1 MYTLLFVVVVVAGG
15 GSCNNGAMDTSNDST
30 DGNKKDENEMLDWR
44 IYPTS
49 VKATSKDPLD
59 LNNVGSVDISGIS
72 GPNAEISGSS
82 QQFLSRTEREDV
94 DLGAPVSRDQL
105 YRDLLK
111 DRRREIHVEDFLWTG
126 SGKLINHIFTTL
138 RTSLGNS

>member
-1 MYTLLFVVVVVAGG
+1 MILKYYYMYVLPFILYFLFFAGG

-30 DGNKKDENEMLDWR
+30 DGNKKDENDMLDWR

-72 GPNAEISGSS
+72 GSNAEISGSS

-126 SGKLINHIFTTL
+126 SGN
-138 RTSLGNS
+138 

>member
-1 MYTLLFVVVVVAGG
+1 
-15 GSCNNGAMDTSNDST
+15 MDTSNDST

-59 LNNVGSVDISGIS
+59 LNNAAGSVDISGIS
-72 GPNAEISGSS
+72 GSNAEISGSS

-94 DLGAPVSRDQL
+94 DLGKDYYIDGQNTQL
-105 YRDLLK
+105 
-111 DRRREIHVEDFLWTG
+111 
-126 SGKLINHIFTTL
+126 IFF
-138 RTSLGNS
+138 

>member
-1 MYTLLFVVVVVAGG
+1 MYVSIIFAGG

-72 GPNAEISGSS
+72 GSNAEISGSS

-111 DRRREIHVEDFLWTG
+111 ERRREIHVEDFLWTG
-126 SGKLINHIFTTL
+126 SGN
-138 RTSLGNS
+138 

>member
-1 MYTLLFVVVVVAGG
+1 
-15 GSCNNGAMDTSNDST
+15 MDTSNDST

-59 LNNVGSVDISGIS
+59 LNNAAGSVDISGIS
-72 GPNAEISGSS
+72 GSNAEISGSS

-111 DRRREIHVEDFLWTG
+111 ERRREIHVEDFLWTG
-126 SGKLINHIFTTL
+126 SGNQLIN
-138 RTSLGNS
+138 

>member
-59 LNNVGSVDISGIS
+59 LNKVGSVDISG
-72 GPNAEISGSS
+72 ISGSS

>member
-1 MYTLLFVVVVVAGG
+1 
-15 GSCNNGAMDTSNDST
+15 MDTSNDST
-30 DGNKKDENEMLDWR
+30 DENKKDENEMLDWR

-59 LNNVGSVDISGIS
+59 LNNAVSVDISGPNS
-72 GPNAEISGSS
+72 GISGSS

-111 DRRREIHVEDFLWTG
+111 ERRREIHVEDFLWTG
-126 SGKLINHIFTTL
+126 SGK
-138 RTSLGNS
+138 

>member
-1 MYTLLFVVVVVAGG
+1 
-15 GSCNNGAMDTSNDST
+15 MDTSNDST

-59 LNNVGSVDISGIS
+59 LNNAAGSVDISGIS
-72 GPNAEISGSS
+72 GSNTEISGSSS

-94 DLGAPVSRDQL
+94 DLGKDYYIDGQNTQL
-105 YRDLLK
+105 IFFEKKNQLEEGKGPPNHTKR
-111 DRRREIHVEDFLWTG
+111 VDFLTMFFYN
-126 SGKLINHIFTTL
+126 LE
-138 RTSLGNS
+138 

>member
-1 MYTLLFVVVVVAGG
+1 MTCDIDYYTTMHTLFIFCLFFVAGG

-30 DGNKKDENEMLDWR
+30 DENKKDENEMLDWR

-59 LNNVGSVDISGIS
+59 LNNAAGSVDISGIS
-72 GPNAEISGSS
+72 GSNAEISGSS

-94 DLGAPVSRDQL
+94 DLGKDYYIDGQNTQL
-105 YRDLLK
+105 
-111 DRRREIHVEDFLWTG
+111 
-126 SGKLINHIFTTL
+126 IFF
-138 RTSLGNS
+138 

>member
-1 MYTLLFVVVVVAGG
+1 
-15 GSCNNGAMDTSNDST
+15 MDTSNDST

>member
-1 MYTLLFVVVVVAGG
+1 MILITLFIFFVVVVGG

-30 DGNKKDENEMLDWR
+30 DENKKDENEMLDWR

-72 GPNAEISGSS
+72 RSNAKVSGSS

-126 SGKLINHIFTTL
+126 SGN
-138 RTSLGNS
+138 

>member
-1 MYTLLFVVVVVAGG
+1 MILITIEPCILYFFVVAGG
-15 GSCNNGAMDTSNDST
+15 GSCNDGAMDTSNDST
-30 DGNKKDENEMLDWR
+30 DENKKDENEMLDWR

-59 LNNVGSVDISGIS
+59 LNNVGSVDVSGIS
-72 GPNAEISGSS
+72 GSNAEISGSS

-126 SGKLINHIFTTL
+126 SGN
-138 RTSLGNS
+138 

>member
-1 MYTLLFVVVVVAGG
+1 
-15 GSCNNGAMDTSNDST
+15 MDTSSDST
-30 DGNKKDENEMLDWR
+30 DGNKKDENDMLDWR

-72 GPNAEISGSS
+72 GSNAEISGSS

-126 SGKLINHIFTTL
+126 SGN
-138 RTSLGNS
+138 

>member
-1 MYTLLFVVVVVAGG
+1 
-15 GSCNNGAMDTSNDST
+15 MDTSNDST

-59 LNNVGSVDISGIS
+59 LNNAAGSVDISGIS
-72 GPNAEISGSS
+72 GSNTEISGSSS

-94 DLGAPVSRDQL
+94 DLGKDYYIDGQNTQL
-105 YRDLLK
+105 IFLK
-111 DRRREIHVEDFLWTG
+111 KNQLGEGKRTG
-126 SGKLINHIFTTL
+126 DGP
-138 RTSLGNS
+138 